1 VALMAGRPEP
11 FGVILAGGAGRR
23 IGGSKGIVNLQG
35 RPLISY
41 PLEALRGALGDVAI
55 VAKADTELPSLPGV
69 TVWIEPDSPRHP
81 LLGII
86 EALALADDRAVVVC
100 PSDMPFVTTELIR
113 ALARADPGAAPAVVA
128 GCEGRMQPLLGCYQ
142 PQTIDLLR
150 AIPIEDDVSL
160 GEAIA
165 GIGAAIY
172 EVQEPDELFSV
183 NAPDDLLQAAAML
196 DQMAHR
202 APRP

>member
-1 VALMAGRPEP
+1 MAGRPEP
-11 FGVILAGGAGRR
+11 FGVILAGGSGRR
-23 IGGSKGIVNLQG
+23 IGGSKGIVNLRG
-35 RPLISY
+35 RPLIAY

-81 LLGII
+81 LLGLI
-86 EALALADDRAVVVC
+86 EALGLADGRPVVVC
-100 PSDMPFVTTELIR
+100 PSDMPFVTAELIR

-142 PQTIDLLR
+142 PQTIELLR
-150 AIPIEDDVSL
+150 AIPIEGDVSL

-196 DQMAHR
+196 DQAAHR
-202 APRP
+202 APSP